1 MNSSNTS
8 NIQMAHVTWDCTYHI
23 VICPKYRRRKIY
35 GKLKKSLWKILTKL
49 LDEMK
54 IEKLEWNLGVDHIH
68 LQLKIP
74 PSLSVSKVIGTL
86 KGKSAIRL
94 HNQYGTKKH
103 TTNKH
108 FWSRWYF
115 VRTTGLDLDM
125 INEYIKN
132 QEDEDKREDWN
143 QLDLEF

>member
-74 PSLSVSKVIGTL
+74 PSLPVSKVIGTL

-94 HNQYGTKKH
+94 HNQHGTKKH

>member
-35 GKLKKSLWKILTKL
+35 GRLKKSLWAILTKL
-49 LDEMK
+49 LGEMK
-54 IEKLEWNLGVDHIH
+54 IEKLEWNLSQDHIH

-115 VRTTGLDLDM
+115 VRTTGLDLNM
-125 INEYIKN
+125 INEYIRN

>member
-1 MNSSNTS
+1 M
-8 NIQMAHVTWDCTYHI
+8 
-23 VICPKYRRRKIY
+23 VIC
-35 GKLKKSLWKILTKL
+35 KLVYYKTSLWKIITKL
-49 LDEMK
+49 LGEIK
-54 IEKLEWNLGVDHIH
+54 IEKLEWNLWVDHVH

-74 PSLSVSKVIGTL
+74 PSLSVSKVIGIL

-125 INEYIKN
+125 INAYIRN
-132 QEDEDKREDWN
+132 QQEDDKREDWN